1 MSGDGKKAGVIGG
14 LIAALGGVIAH
25 GADDCARVG
34 ARGVAAE
41 AAGVRAVGNVGD
53 DLARAGVR
61 GGSRV
66 GGELGPGALGRG
78 RLPATPLVVPGAAD
92 DLGRAGARAA
102 GFEAEVGLAA
112 VGDEVA
118 SGAKPWKSL
127 AEELGQEVSVDV
139 LSELLEADEETARSP
154 VAAPPTWSFARVA
167 LMTGFDAFVQ
177 PKTSQ
182 ALFDAVARS
191 PSRVAVVVG
200 NLDGGEPSALELP
213 GSRGPLAL
221 STLHAR
227 AAAAGATVWVL
238 GCAAS
243 AGPRTPCALDAQK
256 VVEEA
261 SAARPA
267 NAAELGRE
275 LVRARDRARLS
286 SLSIHGIARAKAGPR
301 LVHSSL

>member
-1 MSGDGKKAGVIGG
+1 MSGDGKKVGVIGG
-14 LIAALGGVIAH
+14 LIAALGGVLAH

-41 AAGVRAVGNVGD
+41 AAGVKAVGNVGD

-78 RLPATPLVVPGAAD
+78 RLPAAPLVVPGAAD

-139 LSELLEADEETARSP
+139 LSELLEADEETAKSP
-154 VAAPPTWSFARVA
+154 VAAPPTWSFARIA
-167 LMTGFDAFVQ
+167 LMPGFDGFTL
-177 PKTSQ
+177 PRTSQ
-182 ALFDAVARS
+182 ALFDAIARS

-200 NLDGGEPSALELP
+200 NLGEPSALELT
-213 GSRGPLAL
+213 GSRVPLAL

-243 AGPRTPCALDAQK
+243 AEPRTLCALDARK

-286 SLSIHGIARAKAGPR
+286 SLSIHGIARAKARPR
-301 LVHSSL
+301 LVHSEL